1 MERVLIFQDVANIE
15 AGYRGLA
22 RQSRIPARPLDQGH
36 LLGYLSEGRFLID
49 AFAYLPVDPRLP
61 IDREILGERF
71 WSGGWHVNEKIG
83 KISNGGFKCNMDVEM
98 ALDIMELCLDIRPD
112 SVIIC
117 SGDEDFLPLV
127 YRLRRQG
134 LAAAGLGVC
143 RAGRLR
149 RRMAGARNGIAGV
162 FRRAR
167 GRAENRAGGRSG
179 GGIGDEASRRAA
191 RQAVKSRRGRGTRL
205 RGSVF
210 GTKCGFNAK
219 LRRGS

>member
-1 MERVLIFQDVANIE
+1 MMERVLIFQDVANIE

-127 YRLRRQG
+127 YRLRRLG
-134 LAAAGLGVC
+134 IRVEVASFADCAA
-143 RAGRLR
+143 RALR
-149 RRMAGARNGIAGV
+149 RQASGYV
-162 FRRAR
+162 ELDVYVDEWL
-167 GRAENRAGGRSG
+167 GRETESPAFFGGRE
-179 GGIGDEASRRAA
+179 DEPKIEPEDDREEESATRPRDEPL
-191 RQAVKSRRGRGTRL
+191 VKP
-205 RGSVF
+205 
-210 GTKCGFNAK
+210 
-219 LRRGS
+219 